1 MKSLVGLLLISILI
15 LAGCTGSKTETLAN
29 APVATEDVV
38 KPFKKE
44 GGQVFRIGVIQ
55 SGNYFAYNDVLISI
69 RDGLVD
75 LGWAE
80 KVPLPDKP
88 ADPESPFIR
97 DILKAWSGNSAFVE
111 FVPEAFVDLNWTED
125 VEAPAAMKALLGD
138 ASGVELVISLGTD
151 AGKFVKKLVVAGQ
164 VKVPVMVESVSD
176 PIGSGII
183 VSATDSGSPLVSA
196 SFDPDVY
203 DRQIRLFH
211 RVVGFKRLGLIYTDT
226 DTGRAYAA
234 LDKVQQAAKDLG
246 FQVIPNT
253 EVLEDPPDPKDIP
266 KAEEAYLAAVRS
278 LGTKVDAIY
287 LAIQAGLTSNSLA
300 RVLALAEQYKIPT
313 FIMEGPDFVKMGTM
327 LGESNTVQI
336 IEGLYSAKKLTRIL
350 SGVAPNTLP
359 QVNAHMPHIAL
370 NLAEARR
377 IGFDIPVDV
386 VLGADDVFA
395 STITSE
401 VAP

>member
-138 ASGVELVISLGTD
+138 ASGVDLVISLGTG

-386 VLGADDVFA
+386 VLGADEVFA

>member
-125 VEAPAAMKALLGD
+125 IEAPAAMKALLGD
-138 ASGVELVISLGTD
+138 ASGVDLVISLGTG

>member
-138 ASGVELVISLGTD
+138 ASGVDLVISLGTG

>member
-138 ASGVELVISLGTD
+138 ASGVDLVISLGTG

-300 RVLALAEQYKIPT
+300 RVLALAERYKIPT

>member
-138 ASGVELVISLGTD
+138 ASGVDLVISLGTG

-183 VSATDSGSPLVSA
+183 VSAKDSGSPLVSA

-211 RVVGFKRLGLIYTDT
+211 RVVGFKSLGLIYTDT

-253 EVLEDPPDPKDIP
+253 EVLEDPPDRKDIP